1 MPGRFG
7 RTMPARGWPNLV
19 EIAGA
24 ALRHYDEIC
33 DPAYHYAPYV
43 GASLGWPTPC
53 FNHHRWDW
61 IEVLPYPLIGRIAA
75 RRITGYLGG
84 AEIERRQRQLLLS
97 AFHNLD
103 GFAYPHYVRGWSE
116 RTRLCLWE
124 QGRVMFALL
133 AWFEETQDERL
144 LAYVR
149 GIVEGLMRISH
160 REGGH
165 RVIDAPHDTDGAFSV
180 LSPVSMVECLTKYA
194 ALTGDPDALELCD
207 GIIHSLLL
215 PETGFTDS
223 SHRLSGS
230 LRGCA
235 AAISGLTRYAVH
247 VQDDRL
253 LERAEGLC
261 RTALSLIAEG
271 GATPE
276 EEPCCTLMEMTTALL
291 ALTAA
296 GRGDHWDT
304 VDRWFRNTVVEC
316 QFRDPAALN
325 RGYAPGEPKP
335 WDDTRD
341 IVNRSLGGFFWASPY
356 EYLCWRIRLMTCCS
370 GHAIWTL
377 GKIAD
382 HAVMDE
388 GPAGGIS
395 VNLHYTLETPL
406 AAVSCHEPFAGRLE
420 VVPART
426 GPVRIRVPSFAT
438 GVTVSLDGAEVPH
451 PIRDG
456 YVALDRVPAG
466 ARSRWTT
473 RCPSAT
479 AIRWSASRRPPR
491 AAPARTSAPR
501 PTPSSA
507 TASRPDGAATPSWPS
522 TTRTAARAARSK
534 ASPDRPRNSP
544 GTACSP
550 HERLASPPGPA
561 ATIPSPASSPTTA
574 VPGSASALRRRQ
586 QPQRVVEDLVWTTGA
601 VTVTVLGKDSARSTA
616 SVRVVRLSLPHDRLL
631 DGLAPRD
638 ERVDLMGRE
647 LPVDDTLQ
655 LPAGRCEEPG
665 HLRLLPEAVAHLVRG
680 AGLPLN
686 PRTVAQGRVERLL
699 FYRGWWVAVAN
710 NHPGAVDRDT
720 HGETLGTPVNRHR
733 LTPRQV
739 EDSGEDFLPELIAR
753 FQELVLGYAPW
764 RVTVLAQ
771 IVVGRPQQRLRLS
784 DVFPVS
790 DGDLSIPAIVRASE
804 AVLERD
810 VAQVLPVDVEAD
822 AGPGAQMHKGNDRR
836 LVAGCGHAFD

>member
-1 MPGRFG
+1 
-7 RTMPARGWPNLV
+7 MPARGWPNLV

-84 AEIERRQRQLLLS
+84 AEIERRQRAAS
-97 AFHNLD
+97 AVRLPQP
-103 GFAYPHYVRGWSE
+103 GRLRLPALRARLVGAYPPVPVGAGPGDVR
-116 RTRLCLWE
+116 
-124 QGRVMFALL
+124 LL
-133 AWFEETQDERL
+133 AWFEDTQDERL

-180 LSPVSMVECLTKYA
+180 LSPASMVECLTKYA

-207 GIIHSLLL
+207 GIVHSLLR

-406 AAVSCHEPFAGRLE
+406 AAVCCHEPFAGRLE

-426 GPVRIRVPSFAT
+426 GPLRIRVPSFAA

-451 PIRDG
+451 
-456 YVALDRVPAG
+456 VPSATATWPSTG
-466 ARSRWTT
+466 SRPAPGSRWTT

-479 AIRWSASRRPPR
+479 PIRWSASRRPPR
-491 AAPARTSAPR
+491 AAPAPTSAPR

-522 TTRTAARAARSK
+522 TTRTGAPAARWK
-534 ASPDRPRNSP
+534 ASKDRPRSSP
-544 GTACSP
+544 APPVRHAGGSL
-550 HERLASPPGPA
+550 RQPGPA
-561 ATIPSPASSPTTA
+561 ATIHSPASSPTA
-574 VPGSASALRRRQ
+574 V
-586 QPQRVVEDLVWTTGA
+586 
-601 VTVTVLGKDSARSTA
+601 
-616 SVRVVRLSLPHDRLL
+616 
-631 DGLAPRD
+631 
-638 ERVDLMGRE
+638 
-647 LPVDDTLQ
+647 
-655 LPAGRCEEPG
+655 
-665 HLRLLPEAVAHLVRG
+665 
-680 AGLPLN
+680 
-686 PRTVAQGRVERLL
+686 
-699 FYRGWWVAVAN
+699 
-710 NHPGAVDRDT
+710 
-720 HGETLGTPVNRHR
+720 
-733 LTPRQV
+733 
-739 EDSGEDFLPELIAR
+739 
-753 FQELVLGYAPW
+753 
-764 RVTVLAQ
+764 
-771 IVVGRPQQRLRLS
+771 
-784 DVFPVS
+784 
-790 DGDLSIPAIVRASE
+790 
-804 AVLERD
+804 
-810 VAQVLPVDVEAD
+810 
-822 AGPGAQMHKGNDRR
+822 
-836 LVAGCGHAFD
+836 

>member
-1 MPGRFG
+1 MQVEMPGRFG
-7 RTMPARGWPNLV
+7 RTMTACGWPNPV
-19 EIAGA
+19 RIADA

-33 DPAYHYAPYV
+33 DPDYHYAPYV

-116 RTRLCLWE
+116 QTRLCLWE

-133 AWFEETQDERL
+133 AWFEESRDERV

-149 GIVEGLMRISH
+149 GIVQGLMRISH
-160 REGGH
+160 REGGY
-165 RVIDAPHDTDGAFSV
+165 RVIDAPYDTDGAFSV
-180 LSPVSMVECLTKYA
+180 LSPASMVECLTKYA
-194 ALTGDPDALELCD
+194 ALSGDPDALELCD
-207 GIIHSLLL
+207 GIVHSLLL

-235 AAISGLTRYAVH
+235 AAISGLTRYALH

-261 RTALSLIAEG
+261 RTAVSLIAEG

-304 VDRWFRNTVVEC
+304 VDRWFRNTTVEC

-341 IVNRSLGGFFWASPY
+341 IVNRSLGGFCWASPY

-377 GKIAD
+377 GKIVD

-388 GPAGGIS
+388 GAAGIS

-406 AAVSCHEPFAGRLE
+406 AAVWCHEPFAGRLE

-426 GPVRIRVPSFAT
+426 GPVRIRLPSFTAN
-438 GVTVSLDGAEVPH
+438 VTVSLDGAEVPH
-451 PIRDG
+451 AIRDG
-456 YVALDRVPAG
+456 YVALDRIPAG
-466 ARSRWTT
+466 AQIALDYPLPERHADQVVRIPQATDGGTGAYFGPKADPIVGHRIPTRWRGNTVM
-473 RCPSAT
+473 
-479 AIRWSASRRPPR
+479 AIDYTDGRSRRPLE
-491 AAPARTSAPR
+491 
-501 PTPSSA
+501 
-507 TASRPDGAATPSWPS
+507 GV
-522 TTRTAARAARSK
+522 
-534 ASPDRPRNSP
+534 
-544 GTACSP
+544 
-550 HERLASPPGPA
+550 PGPA
-561 ATIPSPASSPTTA
+561 P
-574 VPGSASALRRRQ
+574 Q
-586 QPQRVVEDLVWTTGA
+586 QP
-601 VTVTVLGKDSARSTA
+601 
-616 SVRVVRLSLPHDRLL
+616 
-631 DGLAPRD
+631 
-638 ERVDLMGRE
+638 
-647 LPVDDTLQ
+647 
-655 LPAGRCEEPG
+655 
-665 HLRLLPEAVAHLVRG
+665 
-680 AGLPLN
+680 
-686 PRTVAQGRVERLL
+686 
-699 FYRGWWVAVAN
+699 
-710 NHPGAVDRDT
+710 
-720 HGETLGTPVNRHR
+720 RHR
-733 LTPRQV
+733 LFATR
-739 EDSGEDFLPELIAR
+739 EARFAAGAGREETLACFLPDHR
-753 FQELVLGYAPW
+753 W
-764 RVTVLAQ
+764 TW
-771 IVVGRPQQRLRLS
+771 
-784 DVFPVS
+784 
-790 DGDLSIPAIVRASE
+790 
-804 AVLERD
+804 
-810 VAQVLPVDVEAD
+810 
-822 AGPGAQMHKGNDRR
+822 
-836 LVAGCGHAFD
+836 

>member
-43 GASLGWPTPC
+43 GASIGWPTPC

-235 AAISGLTRYAVH
+235 AAISGLTRYAMH

-261 RTALSLIAEG
+261 RAVLSLIAEG

-296 GRGDHWDT
+296 GHGDHWDT

-382 HAVMDE
+382 HAVMDD

-406 AAVSCHEPFAGRLE
+406 AAISCHEPFAGRLE
-420 VVPART
+420 VVPAQHRT
-426 GPVRIRVPSFAT
+426 P
-438 GVTVSLDGAEVPH
+438 PH
-451 PIRDG
+451 PRARVCHQRDG
-456 YVALDRVPAG
+456 VAGRNRGAPRHPRRLRGPRPGPGRRPSHPGLPAARAPRRSGGPHPAG
-466 ARSRWTT
+466 RRG
-473 RCPSAT
+473 RHRRVLRPQG
-479 AIRWSASRRPPR
+479 RPHRRPPHPDQMAR
-491 AAPARTSAPR
+491 QHRHGHRLRGRPLAPPAGRRPGTGSAAAPAPPVRHAGGSLR
-501 PTPSSA
+501 N
-507 TASRPDGAATPSWPS
+507 RG
-522 TTRTAARAARSK
+522 
-534 ASPDRPRNSP
+534 RPR
-544 GTACSP
+544 
-550 HERLASPPGPA
+550 
-561 ATIPSPASSPTTA
+561 
-574 VPGSASALRRRQ
+574 
-586 QPQRVVEDLVWTTGA
+586 
-601 VTVTVLGKDSARSTA
+601 RST
-616 SVRVVRLSLPHDRLL
+616 
-631 DGLAPRD
+631 
-638 ERVDLMGRE
+638 
-647 LPVDDTLQ
+647 
-655 LPAGRCEEPG
+655 
-665 HLRLLPEAVAHLVRG
+665 RLLPPRPSLDLVDE
-680 AGLPLN
+680 P
-686 PRTVAQGRVERLL
+686 
-699 FYRGWWVAVAN
+699 
-710 NHPGAVDRDT
+710 
-720 HGETLGTPVNRHR
+720 
-733 LTPRQV
+733 
-739 EDSGEDFLPELIAR
+739 
-753 FQELVLGYAPW
+753 
-764 RVTVLAQ
+764 
-771 IVVGRPQQRLRLS
+771 
-784 DVFPVS
+784 
-790 DGDLSIPAIVRASE
+790 
-804 AVLERD
+804 
-810 VAQVLPVDVEAD
+810 
-822 AGPGAQMHKGNDRR
+822 
-836 LVAGCGHAFD
+836 

>member
-33 DPAYHYAPYV
+33 DPDYHYAPYV
-43 GASLGWPTPC
+43 GASIGWPTPC

-180 LSPVSMVECLTKYA
+180 LSPASMVECLTKYA

-207 GIIHSLLL
+207 GIVHSLLL

-235 AAISGLTRYAVH
+235 AAISGLTRYAAH

-388 GPAGGIS
+388 GPGAGIS

-406 AAVSCHEPFAGRLE
+406 AAVCCHEPFAGRLE

-438 GVTVSLDGAEVPH
+438 NVTVSLDGAEVPH
-451 PIRDG
+451 VIRDG
-456 YVALDRVPAG
+456 YAALDRVPAG
-466 ARSRWTT
+466 AQVTLDYPLPERHADQVVRIPQAAEGGTGAYFGPKADPIVGHRIPTRWRGNTIM
-473 RCPSAT
+473 
-479 AIRWSASRRPPR
+479 AIDYADGRSRRPLE
-491 AAPARTSAPR
+491 
-501 PTPSSA
+501 
-507 TASRPDGAATPSWPS
+507 GV
-522 TTRTAARAARSK
+522 
-534 ASPDRPRNSP
+534 
-544 GTACSP
+544 
-550 HERLASPPGPA
+550 PGPA
-561 ATIPSPASSPTTA
+561 P
-574 VPGSASALRRRQ
+574 Q
-586 QPQRVVEDLVWTTGA
+586 QP
-601 VTVTVLGKDSARSTA
+601 
-616 SVRVVRLSLPHDRLL
+616 
-631 DGLAPRD
+631 
-638 ERVDLMGRE
+638 
-647 LPVDDTLQ
+647 
-655 LPAGRCEEPG
+655 
-665 HLRLLPEAVAHLVRG
+665 
-680 AGLPLN
+680 
-686 PRTVAQGRVERLL
+686 
-699 FYRGWWVAVAN
+699 
-710 NHPGAVDRDT
+710 
-720 HGETLGTPVNRHR
+720 RHR
-733 LTPRQV
+733 LFATREARFAAGAGRDDPLAC
-739 EDSGEDFLPELIAR
+739 FLP
-753 FQELVLGYAPW
+753 
-764 RVTVLAQ
+764 
-771 IVVGRPQQRLRLS
+771 
-784 DVFPVS
+784 D
-790 DGDLSIPAIVRASE
+790 
-804 AVLERD
+804 
-810 VAQVLPVDVEAD
+810 
-822 AGPGAQMHKGNDRR
+822 
-836 LVAGCGHAFD
+836 HAWVW